1 MGSPIRPTRCD
12 PHDAQRRSGRG
23 MVTAEFAVATLAAL
37 AVLTMLCWAI
47 FLVVMQM
54 RCIDT
59 AGEVARQAARGDK
72 AAVQR
77 AERDAPHGAHV
88 RVRTSKGVTSV
99 QVRLTARPFAQ
110 WLVPVALHAEAQV
123 DAEPGVGGAR

>member
-1 MGSPIRPTRCD
+1 
-12 PHDAQRRSGRG
+12 

-59 AGEVARQAARGDK
+59 AGEVARQAARGDR

-77 AERDAPHGAHV
+77 AERDAPQGAHV
-88 RVRTSKGVTSV
+88 RVSTRKGVATV

-110 WLVPVALHAEAQV
+110 WLVAVPLHAEAQV
-123 DAEPGVGGAR
+123 VAEPGAGGDG